1 MKRESEDKEGAK
13 KYHAVGWEMVTKP
26 KDCGGLGLRRLD
38 VMNQAC
44 ILKLSWKLASGAKD
58 WWCDIFRGKYDCR
71 ALTGDITVKNSASSL
86 WKSMVRFSPQ
96 LNNLCFW
103 VVGDGTDV
111 EAWQYAWINEGVRVV
126 EKVADI
132 PDDLKN
138 VKVSDLVDEHGKW
151 NWSTLQGWMPL
162 ELLMNRIAAILPP
175 DVVNGK
181 DKQVI
186 AGAGTDEFSV
196 AAMYK
201 LLCNFEKDELECSW
215 RKIWSLHLPER
226 IK

>member
-1 MKRESEDKEGAK
+1 
-13 KYHAVGWEMVTKP
+13 
-26 KDCGGLGLRRLD
+26 
-38 VMNQAC
+38 
-44 ILKLSWKLASGAKD
+44 
-58 WWCDIFRGKYDCR
+58 
-71 ALTGDITVKNSASSL
+71 
-86 WKSMVRFSPQ
+86 MVRFSPQ

-215 RKIWSLHLPER
+215 RKIWSLHMYQKE
-226 IK
+226 INASCSKHYIIGC

>member
-1 MKRESEDKEGAK
+1 VLYIS
-13 KYHAVGWEMVTKP
+13 WEVY
-26 KDCGGLGLRRLD
+26 G
-38 VMNQAC
+38 
-44 ILKLSWKLASGAKD
+44 
-58 WWCDIFRGKYDCR
+58 CR

-186 AGAGTDEFSV
+186 AGAGTDDFSV

-215 RKIWSLHLPER
+215 RKIWSLHMYQKE
-226 IK
+226 INASCGKHYIIGC